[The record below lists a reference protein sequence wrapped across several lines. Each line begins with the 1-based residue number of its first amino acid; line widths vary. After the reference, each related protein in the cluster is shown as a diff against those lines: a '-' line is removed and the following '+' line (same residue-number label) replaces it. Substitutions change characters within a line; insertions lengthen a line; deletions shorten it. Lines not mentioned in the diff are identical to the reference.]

1 MVIKNVLSERNMKMG
16 VEKNITA
23 GLNMEDWLCPIRYAI
38 DIIGGKWKLPIIC
51 ILSANAPVRN
61 GVLKRKLRTISNVM
75 LAQSLKELETAGI
88 VHREQYNEVPPR
100 VEYTLTERGES
111 MLPTLQKL
119 VDWAA
124 ADLRRE
130 TPCQPYCDICR
141 SNSEADVQ

>member
-1 MVIKNVLSERNMKMG
+1 MVIKNVLLERDMKMD
-16 VEKNITA
+16 VEKNITI
-23 GLNMEDWLCPIRYAI
+23 GLNREDRLCPIRYAI

-61 GVLKRKLRTISNVM
+61 GVLKRKLCNISNVM

-100 VEYTLTERGES
+100 VEYTLTERGKS
-111 MLPTLQKL
+111 MLPTLQEL

-124 ADLRRE
+124 EDLRHE
-130 TPCQPYCDICR
+130 TPCKPYCDICR
-141 SNSEADVQ
+141 SNSEPDAR